1 MSPGAGGGGRRVPG
15 HRQPGMLMAGPHVP
29 LSGMERR
36 ARSCFPWVFSAVP
49 CEGTSPG
56 AVTWCHQEIPESQGR
71 AQPR

>member
-1 MSPGAGGGGRRVPG
+1 MSPRAGGGGRRVPG
-15 HRQPGMLMAGPHVP
+15 HTRPRMLTAGPHVP
-29 LSGMERR
+29 LSGVERR
-36 ARSCFPWVFSAVP
+36 AGRRFPRVFCAVP